1 MTKITRVIYCKTLL
15 FPVYTRIYTYLVK
28 NGPIKTE
35 EFDVHGFVLLSY
47 RAYVEHLAGGL
58 KVRIITADHL
68 PRTREV
74 SFGKVIEVQ
83 ILESK
88 KKIHEELYNV
98 KFFLSKVLCVK
109 TIRIN
114 LPQVE
119 WTLISEIHFEIQKA
133 AATTKLKLD

>member
-15 FPVYTRIYTYLVK
+15 FPVYTYLVK

-88 KKIHEELYNV
+88 KK
-98 KFFLSKVLCVK
+98 F
-109 TIRIN
+109 
-114 LPQVE
+114 
-119 WTLISEIHFEIQKA
+119 
-133 AATTKLKLD
+133 TKNYIT